1 MVNNHP
7 IWKFQLSHLFSLGI
21 EIKVNEFGSIETL
34 VLSIKQ
40 CQANQVP
47 EIVDSRQK
55 VIC

>member
-7 IWKFQLSHLFSLGI
+7 ISKFQLSHLFSLGI

-40 CQANQVP
+40 CQAKQDL
-47 EIVDSRQK
+47 EIVDRK
-55 VIC
+55 

>member
-40 CQANQVP
+40 CQAKQDL
-47 EIVDSRQK
+47 EIVDSDTWLY
-55 VIC
+55 